1 MFRFRKLNINVAI
14 IGRKVKTTKPNSQG
28 ERKSRPLF
36 ISLRLIGD
44 ILRNEASVGNLGNL
58 LVSSSSMA
66 ALLFDEQILMDWA
79 GQFVDLPNLTSN
91 CAYSL

>member
-1 MFRFRKLNINVAI
+1 MKLKNNVAI
-14 IGRKVKTTKPNSQG
+14 IGRKVKATNPNNQG
-28 ERKSRPLF
+28 ERKSSPIF

-91 CAYSL
+91 YAYSL